1 LRLLTE
7 HAPRGEQLH
16 RILQLDPVTDCAEIY
31 RITALFE
38 LPWEMQLGHNLGY
51 YQTLAAPRIAALLVQ
66 TQEIERRPR
75 KRAYDTG
82 LLMYELF
89 THGFDHPQ
97 GRAVVRRLNQLHRG
111 HDISNEDFLYVLA
124 AFAVVPTR
132 FINRYGWRRL
142 TAHET
147 TATWAFYAEPAG
159 RPGQLRCPGSAVPQ
173 LRAAAPAPHRGQQA
187 SDGRHARRARR
198 PAARP
203 AAPPGRRRRQHPAR
217 PADPGRPRIAS
228 STARRAGS
236 ADSSATRSR
245 SCGAPPSPPTRAV
258 VHLRPAGRPLPGRLR
273 PGRPGTDRDVHTQ
286 VALGVAECSLLQ
298 LVLEHQR

>member
-7 HAPRGEQLH
+7 HSRRGEQLQ

-66 TQEIERRPR
+66 TREIERRPR

-142 TAHET
+142 TVHET
-147 TATWAFYAEPAG
+147 TATWAFYAE
-159 RPGQLRCPGSAVPQ
+159 L
-173 LRAAAPAPHRGQQA
+173 
-187 SDGRHARRARR
+187 
-198 PAARP
+198 
-203 AAPPGRRRRQHPAR
+203 GRRMNLRDVPDSYAALEALFYNYEQQHLQP
-217 PADPGRPRIAS
+217 
-228 STARRAGS
+228 TAGS
-236 ADSSATRSR
+236 KRLMNATQGVLADRLPGPLRPLADVAVSTLLD
-245 SCGAPPSPPTRAV
+245 PPTRAALGLVPPPPVAPALLTAALRVRGAV
-258 VHLRPAGRPLPGRLR
+258 VRRRPPRLEAWFTSGQPAGPYPDGY
-273 PGRPGTDRDVHTQ
+273 
-286 VALGVAECSLLQ
+286 ALKDLGPTETRTRGL
-298 LVLEHQR
+298 H

>member
-1 LRLLTE
+1 MRLLTE
-7 HAPRGEQLH
+7 HSRRGEQLH

-51 YQTLAAPRIAALLVQ
+51 YQTLAAPSIAALLVQ

-132 FINRYGWRRL
+132 FINRYGWRPL
-142 TAHET
+142 TVHET
-147 TATWAFYAEPAG
+147 TATWAFYAE
-159 RPGQLRCPGSAVPQ
+159 L
-173 LRAAAPAPHRGQQA
+173 
-187 SDGRHARRARR
+187 ARRMNLRDVPDSYAALEALFHNYEQQHLHPTVGSKRLMDATQGVLADRLPGPLR
-198 PAARP
+198 PL
-203 AAPPGRRRRQHPAR
+203 
-217 PADPGRPRIAS
+217 ADVAV
-228 STARRAGS
+228 STLL
-236 ADSSATRSR
+236 D
-245 SCGAPPSPPTRAV
+245 PPTRAALGLLPPPPVAPALLTAALRVRGAV
-258 VHLRPAGRPLPGRLR
+258 VRRRPPRLEPWFTSGQPAGPYPDGY
-273 PGRPGTDRDVHTQ
+273 
-286 VALGVAECSLLQ
+286 ALEDLGPTRAPTRGLY
-298 LVLEHQR
+298 